1 MAKNYHLLAISA
13 GHQPPRAMMPPR
25 NSLTVSRHAVCRLS
39 PCKRARFGTQ
49 KGTSCLARDALLTS
63 VRRKVYAEPALK
75 ILGIITGNNAHPRV
89 GTLGLSV
96 RVTMKTSNGC
106 HAKRQR
112 LCVYDITR
120 TLRPSVPTGWVA
132 TWLMAKCRFIGIY
145 GTKIE
150 KSCTSLI
157 PNSRPFRIHPIVWN
171 IAFGPKHNY
180 KTPIVG
186 T

>member
-25 NSLTVSRHAVCRLS
+25 NSLTVSRPAVCRLS

-157 PNSRPFRIHPIVWN
+157 PNSRPFRIHPLVWN

-180 KTPIVG
+180 KHPL
-186 T
+186 

>member
-1 MAKNYHLLAISA
+1 MGHYVTLIRYKTDA
-13 GHQPPRAMMPPR
+13 GHFNFSPVKSEKTASVLRRSDARSEAPSRPPRGEE
-25 NSLTVSRHAVCRLS
+25 NETVNV
-39 PCKRARFGTQ
+39 
-49 KGTSCLARDALLTS
+49 LATLTS
-63 VRRKVYAEPALK
+63 VRRKVYAELTLK
-75 ILGIITGNNAHPRV
+75 ILGIITGNNARPRV

-157 PNSRPFRIHPIVWN
+157 PNSRYF
-171 IAFGPKHNY
+171 
-180 KTPIVG
+180 T